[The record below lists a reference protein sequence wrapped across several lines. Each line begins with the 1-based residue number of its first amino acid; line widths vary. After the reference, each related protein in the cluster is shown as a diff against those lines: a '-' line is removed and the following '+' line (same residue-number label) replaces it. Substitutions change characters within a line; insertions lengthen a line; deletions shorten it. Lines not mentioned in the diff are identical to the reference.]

1 MKVPYYSP
9 WITKNDESYML
20 KALHQRWLTNGPFLK
35 KFENKISNVL
45 KCKSAS
51 GVGSATQALH
61 LSLRALGI
69 KEGDEVIV
77 PTFTFVASANA
88 ALYCNAKP
96 ILTDVDND
104 TFTIIPSEIEKNI
117 TKNTKAIIVVHY
129 GGQSCD
135 MDSILSISKK
145 YDIPIVED
153 CAHALGAKF
162 KKNFCG
168 TIGKVGCFSFYP
180 TKVITTGEG
189 GALTTNNSKIN
200 KKINLL
206 RSQGMDFSAEFRE
219 KTSKWKYDIL
229 DLGYNYRL
237 DEIRSA
243 LGYSQISRLGTI
255 NKMRKKIAKI
265 YDRELSKING
275 IIIPKI
281 ASNRNHIYHLYTIKV
296 EKNYHLTRDQL
307 FENLSKN
314 GIGSSV
320 QYTPV
325 HELSFYKNRFKYKNN
340 DFPNSTTLKSK
351 ILCLPIFPQMT
362 EKQIKKVI
370 SVIGN

>member
-1 MKVPYYSP
+1 MKIPYYSP

-35 KFENKISNVL
+35 KFENKISNIL
-45 KCKSAS
+45 KCKYSS

-69 KEGDEVIV
+69 KEGNEVIV

-104 TFTIIPSEIEKNI
+104 TFTIMPSEIEKNI
-117 TKNTKAIIVVHY
+117 TKNTKAIVVVHY

-145 YDIPIVED
+145 YDLPIVED

-162 KKNFCG
+162 KKNYCG

-189 GALTTNNSKIN
+189 GAVTTNNSSIF

-206 RSQGMDFSAEFRE
+206 RSQGMDFSAELRE

-243 LGYSQISRLGTI
+243 LGYSQISRLNTI

-265 YDRELSKING
+265 YDRQLNKING

-307 FENLSKN
+307 FEKLSQN
-314 GIGSSV
+314 GIGTSV
-320 QYTPV
+320 QYTPI
-325 HELSFYKNRFKYKNN
+325 HELSFYKKQFKYKHN
-340 DFPNSTTLKSK
+340 DFPNSTNLKSK

-362 EKQIKKVI
+362 EKQIEKVI
-370 SVIGN
+370 SVIRN